1 MKALIETLNNCKAIL
16 KDYYE
21 NDLAEAVNEY
31 QVENEIDN
39 IHRIMLMILPV
50 ENKFARKCSCC
61 GVGMNKGYVIDFG
74 EEYYCEDACL
84 KKEYEEYAI
93 EKLDLGDAEN
103 YWTEWEMDTD
113 IEYIQ
118 VNKELIYVGD
128 L

>member
-1 MKALIETLNNCKAIL
+1 MKELIQTLDNCKAIL

-31 QVENEIDN
+31 EVKNQIDN

-61 GVGMNKGYVIDFG
+61 GKGMNNGYVINDG
-74 EEYYCEDACL
+74 DEYFCEDACF
-84 KKEYEEYAI
+84 KQEYKEYDI
-93 EKLDLGDAEN
+93 EDLELGDSEN
-103 YWTEWEMDTD
+103 YWTEWDIDTD
-113 IEYIQ
+113 IEYIL
-118 VNKELIYVGD
+118 VNKELIHVGN

>member
-31 QVENEIDN
+31 EVENQIDN

-61 GVGMNKGYVIDFG
+61 GKGMNTGYVINDG
-74 EEYYCEDACL
+74 EAYYCEDACF
-84 KKEYEEYAI
+84 KKEYKDYDI
-93 EKLDLGDAEN
+93 EDLELGDSEN
-103 YWTEWEMDTD
+103 YWTEWEIDTD